1 MGEVNSPPASS
12 GHLFQS
18 LKADFHLMKLKVVL
32 LSEMLQP
39 YRVPVFNALAER
51 DDLEFHVL
59 LLSIIEAN
67 REWDVPF
74 SRCRF
79 EYTVLP
85 SRDIYI
91 HSLDWGLHF
100 NKGVTENLDRLNPD
114 VIVGTGYSSPTLWI
128 AQHWAKK
135 HKRGYV
141 LWSGSTEASSRL
153 QNPLMKAMKRLFIRR
168 CDAFL
173 TYGSEATR
181 TIANLGA
188 SPDRIVTGCNTV
200 DIDDFARI
208 TEAARNSTD
217 FPAWRQKFP
226 QRIILFVGQMIERKG
241 VADLLAAFR
250 RVQTPD
256 AGLILVG
263 NGPLLEEYKNQT
275 RDLKNVFWEGYV
287 QSSEMGPY
295 LAAADVL
302 VMPSLIEVWGLVV
315 NEAMAAG
322 VPVIATTCSGS
333 TRDLIEDGKN
343 GYGFTAGDVN
353 QLSGLLESVIKEP
366 SRWESMGQE
375 AALRIRSCSP
385 THYGAKLREAAQIAS
400 GRIPTGAE

>member
-12 GHLFQS
+12 GHLFQF

-59 LLSIIEAN
+59 LLSLIEAN
-67 REWDVPF
+67 REWEVPF
-74 SRCRF
+74 TRCRF

-85 SRDIYI
+85 SRDFYI

-153 QNPLMKAMKRLFIRR
+153 QNPLIKVMKRLFVRR
-168 CDAFL
+168 CDPFL

-200 DIDDFARI
+200 DID
-208 TEAARNSTD
+208 EAY
-217 FPAWRQKFP
+217 QKS
-226 QRIILFVGQMIERKG
+226 
-241 VADLLAAFR
+241 
-250 RVQTPD
+250 
-256 AGLILVG
+256 
-263 NGPLLEEYKNQT
+263 Y
-275 RDLKNVFWEGYV
+275 
-287 QSSEMGPY
+287 
-295 LAAADVL
+295 
-302 VMPSLIEVWGLVV
+302 
-315 NEAMAAG
+315 
-322 VPVIATTCSGS
+322 
-333 TRDLIEDGKN
+333 
-343 GYGFTAGDVN
+343 
-353 QLSGLLESVIKEP
+353 
-366 SRWESMGQE
+366 
-375 AALRIRSCSP
+375 
-385 THYGAKLREAAQIAS
+385 AKLKGEDTDSMTAMQI
-400 GRIPTGAE
+400 RKYNTGTHIELAGSVKPVNAMEDLTITFTM